1 MKTLIKVRRKHINEG
16 RPSAAE
22 SCPVA
27 LAIED
32 SGFRFPDVGGA
43 GLIFVDGK
51 KYKEPRSV
59 TRFIAKFD
67 EGRKVKP
74 FNFFLVEKQ

>member
-16 RPSAAE
+16 RPSAE

-32 SGFRFPDVGGA
+32 SGFRSPDVGGA

-59 TRFIAKFD
+59 TRFVAKFD
-67 EGRKVKP
+67 GGKKVKP

>member
-16 RPSAAE
+16 MPSAE

-32 SGFRFPDVGGA
+32 SGLGDPEVVGA
-43 GLIFVDGK
+43 GLIIVNGK

-67 EGRKVKP
+67 EGKKVKP